1 MSSDKLTTNI
11 DYWDQVV
18 KNQPP
23 SYQRWFANE
32 REYLQKIVTP
42 NARVL
47 DVGCG
52 SGRSIFD
59 ILPITQNV
67 VGVDHEESAVNEAR
81 AKFAGYPSVKIL
93 NADATSLPFSDAEF
107 DFVICMGSFAN
118 FADKK
123 HIILQEMRR
132 VLKPTGKII
141 ISVFSEDALEERMKL
156 YKTLGDI
163 VKEVRG
169 TTVIFHESLGDN
181 ISEQFNESQLREIF
195 AQNNLQVE
203 NIVKAEIA
211 YLCTISK
218 I

>member
-1 MSSDKLTTNI
+1 MPQTNI

-32 REYLQKIVTP
+32 KKYLQRVIAP
-42 NARVL
+42 NAQVL

-67 VGVDHEESAVNEAR
+67 VGIDHEDIAVKEAQ
-81 AKFAGYPSVKIL
+81 AKLAEYPSVKIL
-93 NADATSLPFSDAEF
+93 KADATSLPFDDAVF

-123 HIILQEMRR
+123 HVILQEMRR
-132 VLKPTGKII
+132 VIKPTGKIL

-156 YKTLGDI
+156 YKSLGNI

-181 ISEQFNESQLREIF
+181 ISEQFTGDQLREIF
-195 AQNNLQVE
+195 SQNQLRVE
-203 NIVKAEIA
+203 NVTKAEIA
-211 YLCTISK
+211 YLCTLSK
-218 I
+218 E

>member
-1 MSSDKLTTNI
+1 MSQDLKTNI

-32 REYLQKIVTP
+32 KEYLQKTITP
-42 NARVL
+42 SARVL

-59 ILPITQNV
+59 ILSITQNI
-67 VGVDHEESAVNEAR
+67 VGIDHEESAVHEAQ
-81 AKFAGYPSVKIL
+81 AKFAEYPSVKIL
-93 NADATSLPFSDAEF
+93 NADATSLPFSNAEF

-132 VLKPTGKII
+132 VLKPTGKMI
-141 ISVFSEDALEERMKL
+141 ISVFSEDALDERMKL

-169 TTVIFHESLGDN
+169 TTVIFQESLGDN
-181 ISEQFNESQLREIF
+181 ISEQFTGDQLREIF
-195 AQNNLQVE
+195 AQNHLGVE
-203 NIVKAEIA
+203 DITKAEIA
-211 YLCTISK
+211 YLCTVTK
-218 I
+218 E